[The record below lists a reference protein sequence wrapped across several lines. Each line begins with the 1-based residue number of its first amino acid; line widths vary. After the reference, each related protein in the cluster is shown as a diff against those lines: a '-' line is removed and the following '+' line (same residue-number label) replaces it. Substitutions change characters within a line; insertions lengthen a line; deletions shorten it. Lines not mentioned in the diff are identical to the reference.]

1 MAAVEDRIE
10 AEIVAENSANG
21 AEGLIAKGVAPVQKE
36 FLVSAQVR
44 STISDKDA
52 AKISSEKK
60 SKRKIRKERK
70 QARKLEVCNAVVRA
84 GDPNACPFGE
94 NCRFSHD
101 LEGYLAQKPEDLPG
115 VCPSVSLNVPC
126 PYGVR
131 CRFYGT
137 HTKQDLPKE
146 NPEGAMDG
154 DEETSGA
161 GEINVL
167 RKDFQKSLWKK
178 LESFPKADSQLQA
191 MGLKNKVYGPK
202 KGATT
207 EGENGGAETH
217 DENNDV
223 SDDAVPPLKKPK
235 LVDPVDDAKEQ
246 GDGCKL
252 NSREKKKIDL
262 KGKLYL
268 APLTTV
274 GNLPFRRL
282 CKKLGADVTC
292 GEMAMC
298 TNLLQGHASEWA
310 LLRRHPVE
318 DCFGVQICGSYAD
331 SLTKTVELI
340 ERECTV
346 DFIDINLGCPI
357 DIVVKKGAGS
367 CLLTKPTRLE
377 QIVRATASIMEKPL
391 TLKMRTGY
399 FEGKNCAHS
408 MISELSNWG
417 VSAVTVHG
425 RTRQQRYSKLA
436 DWVYIYDCAKRAP
449 DDLQV
454 LGNGDIFSYSDW
466 NEHMLPDL
474 NLSSCML
481 ARGALI
487 KPWLLT
493 EIKEQRHWDISSNE
507 RLDLLRDYTQFGLE
521 HWGSDSKGV
530 ETTRKFL
537 LEWLSYLHR
546 YIPVGLLEVIPQR
559 LNWRPPRYVG
569 RNDLETLMASDS
581 AADWVRISEMLLG
594 PAPEGFVFTP
604 KHKSSAYDKA
614 ENG

>member
-1 MAAVEDRIE
+1 MAAVEDRVE
-10 AEIVAENSANG
+10 AEIVEENSANG
-21 AEGLIAKGVAPVQKE
+21 AEGLIAKGVAPVKKE

-115 VCPSVSLNVPC
+115 VCPSVNLNVPC

-235 LVDPVDDAKEQ
+235 LVDPVEDAKEQ
-246 GDGCKL
+246 GDDCKL
-252 NSREKKKIDL
+252 NSREKKIIDL

-298 TNLLQGHASEWA
+298 TNLLQ
-310 LLRRHPVE
+310 VK
-318 DCFGVQICGSYAD
+318 GS
-331 SLTKTVELI
+331 
-340 ERECTV
+340 
-346 DFIDINLGCPI
+346 
-357 DIVVKKGAGS
+357 
-367 CLLTKPTRLE
+367 
-377 QIVRATASIMEKPL
+377 
-391 TLKMRTGY
+391 
-399 FEGKNCAHS
+399 
-408 MISELSNWG
+408 
-417 VSAVTVHG
+417 
-425 RTRQQRYSKLA
+425 
-436 DWVYIYDCAKRAP
+436 
-449 DDLQV
+449 
-454 LGNGDIFSYSDW
+454 
-466 NEHMLPDL
+466 
-474 NLSSCML
+474 
-481 ARGALI
+481 
-487 KPWLLT
+487 
-493 EIKEQRHWDISSNE
+493 
-507 RLDLLRDYTQFGLE
+507 
-521 HWGSDSKGV
+521 
-530 ETTRKFL
+530 
-537 LEWLSYLHR
+537 
-546 YIPVGLLEVIPQR
+546 
-559 LNWRPPRYVG
+559 
-569 RNDLETLMASDS
+569 
-581 AADWVRISEMLLG
+581 
-594 PAPEGFVFTP
+594 
-604 KHKSSAYDKA
+604 
-614 ENG
+614 